1 MYEEKTEHSPI
12 LPGATHILSSSG
24 IGLEWG
30 LSSVSTINHSGLFCH
45 KTHLKSFVSYY

>member
-30 LSSVSTINHSGLFCH
+30 LSSV
-45 KTHLKSFVSYY
+45 THNQSQWLILP